1 MFNPPLV
8 PWRKRCFLICKT
20 WRNRYVFI
28 FDYGSDWM
36 IVCYENGVDKKYFNS
51 AEDGWD
57 NSLDYVDMFV
67 ENGGNRYEAAIP
79 VCGNRGGQIW
89 DDAKQNLYATADDME
104 KQRLCKII
112 AQNDSCGYGWSEVV
126 IDNIVVNDSIVRYGV
141 GNRCISSDVWNGTYF
156 SAADFKLTKI
166 K

>member
-1 MFNPPLV
+1 MNYQVERLMHVAPGIYRLEATG
-8 PWRKRCFLICKT
+8 RT
-20 WRNRYVFI
+20 
-28 FDYGSDWM
+28 DG
-36 IVCYENGVDKKYFNS
+36 NGAGIY
-51 AEDGWD
+51 
-57 NSLDYVDMFV
+57 V

-89 DDAKQNLYATADDME
+89 DDAKQNLYATADDKE
-104 KQRLCKII
+104 KQRLGKII

-126 IDNIVVNDSIVRYGV
+126 IDNIVINDSIVRYGV